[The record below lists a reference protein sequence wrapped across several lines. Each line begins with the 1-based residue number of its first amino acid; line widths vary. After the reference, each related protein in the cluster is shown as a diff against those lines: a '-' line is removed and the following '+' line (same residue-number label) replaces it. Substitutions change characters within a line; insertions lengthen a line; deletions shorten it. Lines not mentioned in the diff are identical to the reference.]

1 MKIIIVGAGGHGQ
14 VVAESLQARAAA
26 GSDIEIL
33 GFVDDGPVARHRFP
47 VLGSVADLRAIP
59 HDAAI
64 VAIGDNITRD
74 RLSER
79 LRSSGE
85 RIISAIHPTAI
96 VVGGVEIDDGAMVC
110 AGAIAATGAAI
121 GRGVILNTGSSID
134 HHCRVGEYAHIAPG
148 AHLGGEVSIGRR
160 VLVGIGARVL
170 PRITVGHDAVIG
182 AGAVVIRD
190 VPPRT
195 IVTGIP
201 AVALASRGIAVA
213 VRGGL

>member
-47 VLGSVADLRAIP
+47 VLGSIADLRAIP

-148 AHLGGEVSIGRR
+148 GEVSIGRR

-170 PRITVGHDAVIG
+170 PRITVGHDAVVG